1 MNKVTGFTALLMA
14 TVALAACGSQADN
27 QVAGN
32 DAPIEANMAEGNS
45 MQMSGPFGE
54 AEMRMDEQMMAAV
67 GSDVGQNWLKKM
79 IVHHQGAIDMSRIV
93 LDQNPST
100 DAAKMAQETITKQGK
115 EIEDLQKLVQNGAP
129 DQRSAE
135 LYRPA
140 MMDMHQKMMAASGAD
155 LSQTYLRKML
165 EHHKGAV
172 AMSDVALA
180 NGVTGTLRS
189 QIQKT
194 RADQQKEIAMVEA
207 MLRGEP
213 MQSAMQQSGAKT
225 AEQAK
230 AEPAPT
236 PAEAVKAA
244 PKAQPKTTST
254 ARPAEPKAAA
264 TPPAKAEPAPA
275 ASTCAPEHRAA
286 GHC

>member
-1 MNKVTGFTALLMA
+1 MNKVTTFTALLMA
-14 TVALAACGSQADN
+14 TAALAACGSTADN
-27 QVAGN
+27 QVAAN
-32 DAPIEANMAEGNS
+32 ETSMDANMAAGNS

-93 LDQNPST
+93 LDQNPT
-100 DAAKMAQETITKQGK
+100 ADVAKMARETIAKQGK
-115 EIEDLQKLVQNGAP
+115 EIEDLQKLVQEGAP

-155 LSQTYLRKML
+155 VSQTYMRKML

-225 AEQAK
+225 AAQAK
-230 AEPAPT
+230 AEPAPADT
-236 PAEAVKAA
+236 AKAEPKDK
-244 PKAQPKTTST
+244 PKATSA
-254 ARPAEPKAAA
+254 ARPAEPKASAA
-264 TPPAKAEPAPA
+264 PPAKAEPAPA

>member
-1 MNKVTGFTALLMA
+1 MNKVTKFTALLMA
-14 TVALAACGSQADN
+14 TAALAACGSQADN
-27 QVAGN
+27 QVAAN
-32 DAPIEANMAEGNS
+32 EPAMDANMATGNS
-45 MQMSGPFGE
+45 MQMSGPFAE

-93 LDQNPST
+93 LDQNPT
-100 DAAKMAQETITKQGK
+100 ADVAKMARETIAKQGK
-115 EIEDLQKLVQNGAP
+115 EIEDLQKLVQEGAP

-155 LSQTYLRKML
+155 ISQTYMRKML

-225 AEQAK
+225 AAQAK
-230 AEPAPT
+230 AEPAPADT
-236 PAEAVKAA
+236 AKAE
-244 PKAQPKTTST
+244 PKAQPKATTA
-254 ARPAEPKAAA
+254 ARPAEPKASAA
-264 TPPAKAEPAPA
+264 PPAKAEPAPA

>member
-1 MNKVTGFTALLMA
+1 MNKVTKFTALLMA
-14 TVALAACGSQADN
+14 TAGLAACGSQADN
-27 QVAGN
+27 QVAAN
-32 DAPIEANMAEGNS
+32 EPAMDANMAAGNS
-45 MQMSGPFGE
+45 MQMSGPFAE

-93 LDQNPST
+93 LDQNPT
-100 DAAKMAQETITKQGK
+100 ADVAKMARETIAKQGK
-115 EIEDLQKLVQNGAP
+115 EIEDLQKLVQEGAP

-135 LYRPA
+135 LYRSA
-140 MMDMHQKMMAASGAD
+140 MVDMHQKMMAASGAD
-155 LSQTYLRKML
+155 VSQTYMRKML

-225 AEQAK
+225 AAQAK
-230 AEPAPT
+230 AEPAPADT
-236 PAEAVKAA
+236 AKAEPKDK
-244 PKAQPKTTST
+244 PKATSA
-254 ARPAEPKAAA
+254 ARPAEPKASA

>member
-1 MNKVTGFTALLMA
+1 MNKVTKFTALLMA
-14 TVALAACGSQADN
+14 TAGLAACGSQADN
-27 QVAGN
+27 QVAAN
-32 DAPIEANMAEGNS
+32 EPAMDANMAAGNS
-45 MQMSGPFGE
+45 MQMSGPFAE

-93 LDQNPST
+93 LDQNPT
-100 DAAKMAQETITKQGK
+100 ADVAKMARETIAKQGK
-115 EIEDLQKLVQNGAP
+115 EIEDLQKLVQEGAP

-140 MMDMHQKMMAASGAD
+140 MMDMHQKMMAASGSD
-155 LSQTYLRKML
+155 VSQTYMRKML

-225 AEQAK
+225 AAQAK

-236 PAEAVKAA
+236 DTAKAE
-244 PKAQPKTTST
+244 PKAQPKATSA
-254 ARPAEPKAAA
+254 ARPAEPKASAA
-264 TPPAKAEPAPA
+264 PPAKAEPAPA

>member
-1 MNKVTGFTALLMA
+1 MKKFTGLTALLIGTA
-14 TVALAACGSQADN
+14 ALAACGSQADN
-27 QVAGN
+27 QVTSN
-32 DAPIEANMAEGNS
+32 EAPMEANMAAGNS

-79 IVHHQGAIDMSRIV
+79 IVHHQGAVDMSRIV
-93 LDQNPST
+93 LDQNPSA
-100 DAAKMAQETITKQGK
+100 DVAKIAQETITKQGK

-155 LSQTYLRKML
+155 VSETFLRKML

-172 AMSDVALA
+172 AMSDIALA
-180 NGVTGTLRS
+180 NGVTGTLRA

-194 RADQQKEIAMVEA
+194 RAEQQKEIDMTEA

-213 MQSAMQQSGAKT
+213 MQSAMQQSGVKT
-225 AEQAK
+225 AAQAK
-230 AEPAPT
+230 AEPAPADT
-236 PAEAVKAA
+236 AKAA
-244 PKAQPKTTST
+244 PKAQPKATPA
-254 ARPAEPKAAA
+254 ARASEPKAST

-275 ASTCAPEHRAA
+275 ASTCLPEHRAA

>member
-1 MNKVTGFTALLMA
+1 
-14 TVALAACGSQADN
+14 
-27 QVAGN
+27 
-32 DAPIEANMAEGNS
+32 
-45 MQMSGPFGE
+45 
-54 AEMRMDEQMMAAV
+54 MRMDEQMMAAV

-93 LDQNPST
+93 LDQNPT
-100 DAAKMAQETITKQGK
+100 ADVAKMARETIAKQGK
-115 EIEDLQKLVQNGAP
+115 EIEDLQKLVQEGAP

-140 MMDMHQKMMAASGAD
+140 MMDMHQKMMAASGSD
-155 LSQTYLRKML
+155 VSQTYMRKML

-225 AEQAK
+225 AAQAK
-230 AEPAPT
+230 AEPAPADT
-236 PAEAVKAA
+236 AKAEPKDK
-244 PKAQPKTTST
+244 PKATSA
-254 ARPAEPKAAA
+254 ARPAEPKASAA
-264 TPPAKAEPAPA
+264 PPAKAEPAPA
-275 ASTCAPEHRAA
+275 APTCAPEHRAA

>member
-1 MNKVTGFTALLMA
+1 
-14 TVALAACGSQADN
+14 
-27 QVAGN
+27 
-32 DAPIEANMAEGNS
+32 
-45 MQMSGPFGE
+45 MQMSGPFAD
-54 AEMRMDEQMMAAV
+54 AEMRMDQQMMAAV
-67 GSDVGQNWLKKM
+67 GSDAGQNWLKKM
-79 IVHHQGAIDMSRIV
+79 IVHHQGALDMSRIV
-93 LDQNPST
+93 LDKNPT
-100 DAAKMAQETITKQGK
+100 ADVAKMAQDTISKQGK
-115 EIEDLQKLVQNGAP
+115 EIEDLQKLVKEGAP

-140 MMDMHQKMMAASGAD
+140 MMDMHQKMMAASGTD
-155 LSQTYLRKML
+155 ISRTYLQKML

-172 AMSDVALA
+172 TMSDVALA
-180 NGVTGTLRS
+180 NGVTGALRS

-230 AEPAPT
+230 AEPAPA
-236 PAEAVKAA
+236 PAETVKAA

-254 ARPAEPKAAA
+254 ARQAEPKAAA

>member
-1 MNKVTGFTALLMA
+1 MNKVTKFTALLMA
-14 TVALAACGSQADN
+14 TAALAACGSQADN
-27 QVAGN
+27 QVAAN
-32 DAPIEANMAEGNS
+32 ETAMDANMATGNS
-45 MQMSGPFGE
+45 MEMSGPFAE
-54 AEMRMDEQMMAAV
+54 AEMRMDEQMMAAA

-93 LDQNPST
+93 LDQNPT
-100 DAAKMAQETITKQGK
+100 ADVAKMARETIAKQGK
-115 EIEDLQKLVQNGAP
+115 EIEDLQKLVQEGAP

-140 MMDMHQKMMAASGAD
+140 MMDMHQKMMAASGSD
-155 LSQTYLRKML
+155 VSQTYMRKML

-194 RADQQKEIAMVEA
+194 RADQQKDIAMVEA
-207 MLRGEP
+207 MLRGES

-225 AEQAK
+225 AAQAK
-230 AEPAPT
+230 AEPAPADT
-236 PAEAVKAA
+236 TKTE
-244 PKAQPKTTST
+244 PKAQPKATPA
-254 ARPAEPKAAA
+254 ARPAEPKASA

>member
-1 MNKVTGFTALLMA
+1 MNKMTTFTALLMA
-14 TVALAACGSQADN
+14 TAALAACGSQADN
-27 QVAGN
+27 QVAAN
-32 DAPIEANMAEGNS
+32 EPAMDANMAAGNS
-45 MQMSGPFGE
+45 MQMSGPFAE

-93 LDQNPST
+93 LDQNPT
-100 DAAKMAQETITKQGK
+100 ADVAKMARETIAKQGK
-115 EIEDLQKLVQNGAP
+115 EIEDLQKLVQEGAP

-155 LSQTYLRKML
+155 ISQTYMRKML

-172 AMSDVALA
+172 AMSDIALA

-189 QIQKT
+189 QVEKT
-194 RADQQKEIAMVEA
+194 RSDQRKEIAMVEA

-213 MQSAMQQSGAKT
+213 MQSAMQQLGAKT

-230 AEPAPT
+230 AEPAP
-236 PAEAVKAA
+236 AETVKAA
-244 PKAQPKTTST
+244 PKAQQKATSA
-254 ARPAEPKAAA
+254 ARPAEPKASA
-264 TPPAKAEPAPA
+264 TPPAKAEPASA
-275 ASTCAPEHRAA
+275 APTCAPEHRAA

>member
-1 MNKVTGFTALLMA
+1 MNKVTKFTALLMA
-14 TVALAACGSQADN
+14 TAALAACGSQADN
-27 QVAGN
+27 QVAAN
-32 DAPIEANMAEGNS
+32 ETAMDANMATGNS
-45 MQMSGPFGE
+45 MQMSEPFAE

-93 LDQNPST
+93 LDQNPT
-100 DAAKMAQETITKQGK
+100 ADVAKMARETIAKQGK
-115 EIEDLQKLVQNGAP
+115 EIEDLQKLVQEGAP

-140 MMDMHQKMMAASGAD
+140 MMDMHQKMMAASGSD
-155 LSQTYLRKML
+155 VSQTYMRKML

-225 AEQAK
+225 AAQAK
-230 AEPAPT
+230 AEPAPADT
-236 PAEAVKAA
+236 DKAEPKDK
-244 PKAQPKTTST
+244 PKATSA
-254 ARPAEPKAAA
+254 ARPAEPKASAA
-264 TPPAKAEPAPA
+264 PPAKAEPAPA
-275 ASTCAPEHRAA
+275 APTCAPEHRAA

>member
-1 MNKVTGFTALLMA
+1 MNKVTKFTALLMA
-14 TVALAACGSQADN
+14 TAGLAACGSQADN
-27 QVAGN
+27 QVAAN
-32 DAPIEANMAEGNS
+32 EPAMDANMAAGNS
-45 MQMSGPFGE
+45 MQMSGPFAE

-93 LDQNPST
+93 LDQNPT
-100 DAAKMAQETITKQGK
+100 ADVAKMARETIAKQGK
-115 EIEDLQKLVQNGAP
+115 EIEDLQKLVQKGAP

-140 MMDMHQKMMAASGAD
+140 MMDMHQKMMAASGSD
-155 LSQTYLRKML
+155 VSQTYMRKML

-225 AEQAK
+225 AAQAK

-236 PAEAVKAA
+236 DTAKAE
-244 PKAQPKTTST
+244 PKAQPKATSA
-254 ARPAEPKAAA
+254 ARPAEPKASAA
-264 TPPAKAEPAPA
+264 PPAKAEPAPA

>member
-1 MNKVTGFTALLMA
+1 MNKMTTFTALLMA
-14 TVALAACGSQADN
+14 TAALAACGSQADN
-27 QVAGN
+27 QVAAN
-32 DAPIEANMAEGNS
+32 EPAMDANMAAGNS
-45 MQMSGPFGE
+45 MQMSGPFAE

-93 LDQNPST
+93 LDQNPT
-100 DAAKMAQETITKQGK
+100 ADVAKMARETIAKQGK
-115 EIEDLQKLVQNGAP
+115 EIEDLQKLVQEGAP

-135 LYRPA
+135 LYRA
-140 MMDMHQKMMAASGAD
+140 TMMDMHQKMMAASGAD
-155 LSQTYLRKML
+155 VSQTYMRKML

-225 AEQAK
+225 AAQAK
-230 AEPAPT
+230 AEPAPADT
-236 PAEAVKAA
+236 AKAEPKDK
-244 PKAQPKTTST
+244 PKATSA
-254 ARPAEPKAAA
+254 ARPAEPKASAA
-264 TPPAKAEPAPA
+264 PPAKAEPAPA

>member
-1 MNKVTGFTALLMA
+1 MNKVTKFTTLLMA
-14 TVALAACGSQADN
+14 TAALAACGSQADN
-27 QVAGN
+27 QVAAN
-32 DAPIEANMAEGNS
+32 ETAMDANMATGNS
-45 MQMSGPFGE
+45 MQMSGPFAE

-93 LDQNPST
+93 LDQNPT
-100 DAAKMAQETITKQGK
+100 ADVAKMARETIAKQGK
-115 EIEDLQKLVQNGAP
+115 EIEDLQKLVQEGAP

-140 MMDMHQKMMAASGAD
+140 MMDMHQKMMAASGSD
-155 LSQTYLRKML
+155 VSQTYMRKML

-225 AEQAK
+225 AAQAK
-230 AEPAPT
+230 AEPAPADT
-236 PAEAVKAA
+236 AKAE
-244 PKAQPKTTST
+244 PKAQPKATTA
-254 ARPAEPKAAA
+254 ARPAEPKASAA
-264 TPPAKAEPAPA
+264 PPAKAEPAPA

>member
-1 MNKVTGFTALLMA
+1 MNKVTTFTALLMA
-14 TVALAACGSQADN
+14 TAALAACGSTADN
-27 QVAGN
+27 QVAAN
-32 DAPIEANMAEGNS
+32 ETSMDANMAAGNS

-79 IVHHQGAIDMSRIV
+79 IVHHQGAVDMSRIV
-93 LDQNPST
+93 LDQNPT
-100 DAAKMAQETITKQGK
+100 ADVAKMARETIAKQGK
-115 EIEDLQKLVQNGAP
+115 EIEDLQKLVQEGAP

-155 LSQTYLRKML
+155 ISQTYMRKML

-225 AEQAK
+225 AAQAK
-230 AEPAPT
+230 AEPAPADT
-236 PAEAVKAA
+236 AKAE
-244 PKAQPKTTST
+244 PKAQPKATTA
-254 ARPAEPKAAA
+254 ARPAEPKASAA
-264 TPPAKAEPAPA
+264 PPAKAEPAPA

>member
-1 MNKVTGFTALLMA
+1 MNKVTRFTALLMA
-14 TVALAACGSQADN
+14 TAALAACGSQADN

-32 DAPIEANMAEGNS
+32 DAPMEANMAEGNS

-54 AEMRMDEQMMAAV
+54 AEMRMDEQMMASV

-79 IVHHQGAIDMSRIV
+79 IVHHQGAVDMSRIV
-93 LDQNPST
+93 LDQNPT
-100 DAAKMAQETITKQGK
+100 ADVAKMAQDTITKQGK

-155 LSQTYLRKML
+155 ISETYLRKML

-180 NGVTGTLRS
+180 NGVTGTLRT

-194 RADQQKEIAMVEA
+194 RADQQKEIDMTEA

-225 AEQAK
+225 AVQAK
-230 AEPAPT
+230 AEPAPADT
-236 PAEAVKAA
+236 AKAV
-244 PKAQPKTTST
+244 PKAQPKATPA
-254 ARPAEPKAAA
+254 ARTAEPKVS
-264 TPPAKAEPAPA
+264 TTQPAKAEPAPA
-275 ASTCAPEHRAA
+275 ASTCLPEHRAA

>member
-1 MNKVTGFTALLMA
+1 MNKMTTFTALLMA
-14 TVALAACGSQADN
+14 TAALAACGSQADN
-27 QVAGN
+27 QVAAN
-32 DAPIEANMAEGNS
+32 EPAMNANMAAGNS
-45 MQMSGPFGE
+45 MQMSGPFAE

-93 LDQNPST
+93 LDQNPT
-100 DAAKMAQETITKQGK
+100 ADVAKMARETIAKQGK
-115 EIEDLQKLVQNGAP
+115 EIEDLQKLVQEGAP

-140 MMDMHQKMMAASGAD
+140 MMDMHQKMMAASGSD
-155 LSQTYLRKML
+155 VSQTYMRKML

-225 AEQAK
+225 AAQAK
-230 AEPAPT
+230 AEPAPADT
-236 PAEAVKAA
+236 AKAEPKDK
-244 PKAQPKTTST
+244 PKATSA
-254 ARPAEPKAAA
+254 ARPAEPKASA

>member
-1 MNKVTGFTALLMA
+1 MNKVTKFTALLIA
-14 TVALAACGSQADN
+14 TAGLAACGSQADN
-27 QVAGN
+27 QVAAN
-32 DAPIEANMAEGNS
+32 EPAMDANMAAGNS
-45 MQMSGPFGE
+45 MQMSGPFAE

-93 LDQNPST
+93 LDQNPT
-100 DAAKMAQETITKQGK
+100 ADVAKMARETIAKQGK
-115 EIEDLQKLVQNGAP
+115 EIEDLQKLVQEGAP

-155 LSQTYLRKML
+155 VSQTYMRKML

-225 AEQAK
+225 AAQAK
-230 AEPAPT
+230 AEPAPADT
-236 PAEAVKAA
+236 AKAE
-244 PKAQPKTTST
+244 PKAQPKATTA
-254 ARPAEPKAAA
+254 ARPAEPKASAA
-264 TPPAKAEPAPA
+264 PPAKAEPAPA

>member
-1 MNKVTGFTALLMA
+1 
-14 TVALAACGSQADN
+14 
-27 QVAGN
+27 
-32 DAPIEANMAEGNS
+32 
-45 MQMSGPFGE
+45 
-54 AEMRMDEQMMAAV
+54 
-67 GSDVGQNWLKKM
+67 
-79 IVHHQGAIDMSRIV
+79 MSRIV
-93 LDQNPST
+93 LDQNPT
-100 DAAKMAQETITKQGK
+100 ADVAKMARETIAKQGK
-115 EIEDLQKLVQNGAP
+115 EIEDLQKLVQEGAP

-155 LSQTYLRKML
+155 VSQTYMRKML

-225 AEQAK
+225 AAQAK

-236 PAEAVKAA
+236 DTAKAE
-244 PKAQPKTTST
+244 PKAQPKATSA
-254 ARPAEPKAAA
+254 ARPAEPKASAA
-264 TPPAKAEPAPA
+264 PPAKAEPAPA
-275 ASTCAPEHRAA
+275 APTCAPEHRAA

>member
-1 MNKVTGFTALLMA
+1 MNKVTTFTALLMA
-14 TVALAACGSQADN
+14 TAALAACGSTADN
-27 QVAGN
+27 QVAAN
-32 DAPIEANMAEGNS
+32 ETSMDANMAAGNS
-45 MQMSGPFGE
+45 MQMSGPFAE
-54 AEMRMDEQMMAAV
+54 AEMRMDKQMMAAV

-93 LDQNPST
+93 LDQNPT
-100 DAAKMAQETITKQGK
+100 ADVAKMARETIAKQGK
-115 EIEDLQKLVQNGAP
+115 EIEDLQKLVQEGAP

-155 LSQTYLRKML
+155 VSQTYMRKML

-225 AEQAK
+225 AAQAK
-230 AEPAPT
+230 AEPAPADT
-236 PAEAVKAA
+236 AKAE
-244 PKAQPKTTST
+244 PKAQPKATTA
-254 ARPAEPKAAA
+254 ARPAEPKASAA
-264 TPPAKAEPAPA
+264 PPAKAEPAPA

>member
-1 MNKVTGFTALLMA
+1 MNKVTRFTALLMA
-14 TVALAACGSQADN
+14 TAALAACGSQADN
-27 QVAGN
+27 QVAAN
-32 DAPIEANMAEGNS
+32 ETAMDVNMATGNS
-45 MQMSGPFGE
+45 MQMSGPFAE

-93 LDQNPST
+93 LDQNPT
-100 DAAKMAQETITKQGK
+100 ADVAKMARETIAKQGK
-115 EIEDLQKLVQNGAP
+115 EIEDLQKLVQEGAP

-155 LSQTYLRKML
+155 ISQTYMRKML

-225 AEQAK
+225 AAQAK

-236 PAEAVKAA
+236 DTAKAE
-244 PKAQPKTTST
+244 PKAQPKATSA
-254 ARPAEPKAAA
+254 ARPAEPKASAA
-264 TPPAKAEPAPA
+264 PPAKAEPAPA

>member
-1 MNKVTGFTALLMA
+1 MNKVTKFTALLMA
-14 TVALAACGSQADN
+14 TAGLAACGSQADN
-27 QVAGN
+27 QVAAN
-32 DAPIEANMAEGNS
+32 EPAMDANMAAGNS
-45 MQMSGPFGE
+45 MQMSGPFAE

-93 LDQNPST
+93 LDQNPT
-100 DAAKMAQETITKQGK
+100 ADVAKMARETIAKQGK
-115 EIEDLQKLVQNGAP
+115 EIEDLQKLVQEGAP

-155 LSQTYLRKML
+155 VSQTYMRKML

-225 AEQAK
+225 AAQAK
-230 AEPAPT
+230 AEPAPADT
-236 PAEAVKAA
+236 AKAE
-244 PKAQPKTTST
+244 PKAQPKATSA
-254 ARPAEPKAAA
+254 ARPAEPKASAA
-264 TPPAKAEPAPA
+264 PPAKAEPAPA

>member
-1 MNKVTGFTALLMA
+1 MNKMTTFTALLMA
-14 TVALAACGSQADN
+14 TAALAACGSQADN
-27 QVAGN
+27 QVAAN
-32 DAPIEANMAEGNS
+32 EPAMDANMAAGNS
-45 MQMSGPFGE
+45 MQMSGPFAE

-93 LDQNPST
+93 LDQNPT
-100 DAAKMAQETITKQGK
+100 ADVAKMARETIAKQGK
-115 EIEDLQKLVQNGAP
+115 EIEDLQKLVQEGAP

-155 LSQTYLRKML
+155 ISQTYMRKML

-172 AMSDVALA
+172 AMSDIALA

-189 QIQKT
+189 QVEKT
-194 RADQQKEIAMVEA
+194 RSDQRKEIAMVEA

-230 AEPAPT
+230 AEPAP
-236 PAEAVKAA
+236 AETVKAA
-244 PKAQPKTTST
+244 PKAQQKATSA
-254 ARPAEPKAAA
+254 ARPAEPKASA
-264 TPPAKAEPAPA
+264 TPPAKAEPASA
-275 ASTCAPEHRAA
+275 APTCAPEHRAA

>member
-1 MNKVTGFTALLMA
+1 MNKVTKFTALLMA
-14 TVALAACGSQADN
+14 TAALAACGSQADN
-27 QVAGN
+27 QVAAN
-32 DAPIEANMAEGNS
+32 ETAMDVNMATGNS
-45 MQMSGPFGE
+45 MQMSGPFAE

-93 LDQNPST
+93 LDQNPT
-100 DAAKMAQETITKQGK
+100 ADVAKMARETIAKQGK
-115 EIEDLQKLVQNGAP
+115 EIEDLQKLVQEGAP

-155 LSQTYLRKML
+155 ISQTYMRKML

-225 AEQAK
+225 AAQAK
-230 AEPAPT
+230 AEPAPADT
-236 PAEAVKAA
+236 AKAE
-244 PKAQPKTTST
+244 PKAQPKATTA
-254 ARPAEPKAAA
+254 ARPAEPKASAA
-264 TPPAKAEPAPA
+264 PPAKAEPAPA

>member
-1 MNKVTGFTALLMA
+1 MNKMTTFTALLMA
-14 TVALAACGSQADN
+14 TAALAACGSQADN
-27 QVAGN
+27 QVVAN
-32 DAPIEANMAEGNS
+32 EPAMDANMAAGNS
-45 MQMSGPFGE
+45 MQMSGPFAE

-93 LDQNPST
+93 LDQNPT
-100 DAAKMAQETITKQGK
+100 ADVAKMARETIAKQGK
-115 EIEDLQKLVQNGAP
+115 EIEDLQKLVQEGAP

-140 MMDMHQKMMAASGAD
+140 MMDMHQKMMAASGSD
-155 LSQTYLRKML
+155 VSQTYMRKML

-225 AEQAK
+225 AAQAK
-230 AEPAPT
+230 AEPAPADT
-236 PAEAVKAA
+236 AKAEPKDK
-244 PKAQPKTTST
+244 PKATSA
-254 ARPAEPKAAA
+254 ARPAEPKASAA
-264 TPPAKAEPAPA
+264 PPAKAEPAPA

>member
-1 MNKVTGFTALLMA
+1 MNKVTKFTALLMA
-14 TVALAACGSQADN
+14 TAGLAACGSQADN
-27 QVAGN
+27 QVAAN
-32 DAPIEANMAEGNS
+32 EPAMDANMAAGNS
-45 MQMSGPFGE
+45 MQMSGPFAE

-93 LDQNPST
+93 LDQNPT
-100 DAAKMAQETITKQGK
+100 ADVAKMARETIAKQGK
-115 EIEDLQKLVQNGAP
+115 EIEDLQKLVQEGAP

-140 MMDMHQKMMAASGAD
+140 MMDMHQKMMAASGSD
-155 LSQTYLRKML
+155 VSQTYMRKML

-225 AEQAK
+225 AAQAK
-230 AEPAPT
+230 AEPAPADT
-236 PAEAVKAA
+236 DKAEPKDK
-244 PKAQPKTTST
+244 PKATSA
-254 ARPAEPKAAA
+254 ARPAEPKASAA
-264 TPPAKAEPAPA
+264 PPAKAEPAPA

>member
-1 MNKVTGFTALLMA
+1 MNKVTRFTALLMA
-14 TVALAACGSQADN
+14 TAALAACGSQADN

-32 DAPIEANMAEGNS
+32 DAPMEASMAEGNS

-155 LSQTYLRKML
+155 VSETFLRKML

-180 NGVTGTLRS
+180 NGVTGTLRT

-194 RADQQKEIAMVEA
+194 RADQQKEIDMTEA

-213 MQSAMQQSGAKT
+213 MQSAMQQSGVKT
-225 AEQAK
+225 AAQAK
-230 AEPAPT
+230 AEPAPADT
-236 PAEAVKAA
+236 AKAA
-244 PKAQPKTTST
+244 PKAQPKATPAARTS
-254 ARPAEPKAAA
+254 EPKASTTA
-264 TPPAKAEPAPA
+264 TAKAEPAPA
-275 ASTCAPEHRAA
+275 ASTCLPEHRAA

>member
-1 MNKVTGFTALLMA
+1 MNKVTTFTALLMA
-14 TVALAACGSQADN
+14 TAALAACGSQADN
-27 QVAGN
+27 QVAAN
-32 DAPIEANMAEGNS
+32 ETAMDANMAAGNS
-45 MQMSGPFGE
+45 MQMSGPFAE

-93 LDQNPST
+93 LDQNPT
-100 DAAKMAQETITKQGK
+100 ADVAKMARETIAKQGK
-115 EIEDLQKLVQNGAP
+115 EIEDLQKLVQEGAP

-140 MMDMHQKMMAASGAD
+140 MMEMHQKMMAASGAD
-155 LSQTYLRKML
+155 VSQTYMRKML

-225 AEQAK
+225 AAQAK
-230 AEPAPT
+230 AEPAPADT
-236 PAEAVKAA
+236 AKAE
-244 PKAQPKTTST
+244 PKAQPKATTA
-254 ARPAEPKAAA
+254 ARPAEPKASA

>member
-1 MNKVTGFTALLMA
+1 MNKVTTFTALLMA
-14 TVALAACGSQADN
+14 TAALAACGSTADN
-27 QVAGN
+27 QVAAN
-32 DAPIEANMAEGNS
+32 ETSMDANMAAGNS

-79 IVHHQGAIDMSRIV
+79 IVHHQGAVDMSRIV
-93 LDQNPST
+93 LDQNPT
-100 DAAKMAQETITKQGK
+100 ADVAKMARETIAKQGK
-115 EIEDLQKLVQNGAP
+115 EIEDLQKLVQEGAP

-140 MMDMHQKMMAASGAD
+140 MMDMHQKMMEASGAD
-155 LSQTYLRKML
+155 ISQTYMRKML

-225 AEQAK
+225 AAQAK
-230 AEPAPT
+230 AEPAPADT
-236 PAEAVKAA
+236 AKAE
-244 PKAQPKTTST
+244 PKAQPKATTA
-254 ARPAEPKAAA
+254 ARPAEPKASAA
-264 TPPAKAEPAPA
+264 PPAKAEPAPA

>member
-1 MNKVTGFTALLMA
+1 MNKMTTFTALLMA
-14 TVALAACGSQADN
+14 TAALAACGSQADN
-27 QVAGN
+27 QVVAN
-32 DAPIEANMAEGNS
+32 EPAMDANMAAGNS
-45 MQMSGPFGE
+45 MQMSGPFAE

-93 LDQNPST
+93 LDQNPT
-100 DAAKMAQETITKQGK
+100 ADVAKMARETIAKQGK
-115 EIEDLQKLVQNGAP
+115 EIEDLQKLVQKGAP

-140 MMDMHQKMMAASGAD
+140 MMDMHQKMMAASGSD
-155 LSQTYLRKML
+155 VSQTYMRKML

-225 AEQAK
+225 AAQAK
-230 AEPAPT
+230 AEPAPADT
-236 PAEAVKAA
+236 AKAE
-244 PKAQPKTTST
+244 PKAQPKATSA
-254 ARPAEPKAAA
+254 ARPAEPKASA

>member
-1 MNKVTGFTALLMA
+1 MNKMTTFTALLMA
-14 TVALAACGSQADN
+14 TAALAACGSQADN
-27 QVAGN
+27 QVAAN
-32 DAPIEANMAEGNS
+32 EPAMDANMAAGNS
-45 MQMSGPFGE
+45 MQMSGPFAE

-93 LDQNPST
+93 LDQNPT
-100 DAAKMAQETITKQGK
+100 ADVAKMARETIAKQGK
-115 EIEDLQKLVQNGAP
+115 EIEDLQKLVQEGAP

-135 LYRPA
+135 LYRA
-140 MMDMHQKMMAASGAD
+140 TMMDMHQKMMAASGAD
-155 LSQTYLRKML
+155 VSQTYMRKML

-225 AEQAK
+225 SAQAK
-230 AEPAPT
+230 AEPAPADT
-236 PAEAVKAA
+236 AKAEPKDK
-244 PKAQPKTTST
+244 PKATSA
-254 ARPAEPKAAA
+254 ARLAEPKASAA
-264 TPPAKAEPAPA
+264 PPAKAEPAPA

>member
-1 MNKVTGFTALLMA
+1 MNKVTTFTALLMA
-14 TVALAACGSQADN
+14 TAALAACGSTADN
-27 QVAGN
+27 QVAAN
-32 DAPIEANMAEGNS
+32 ETSMDANMAAGNS

-93 LDQNPST
+93 LDQNPT
-100 DAAKMAQETITKQGK
+100 ADVAKMARETIAKQGK
-115 EIEDLQKLVQNGAP
+115 EIEDLQKLVQEGAP

-140 MMDMHQKMMAASGAD
+140 MMDMHQKMMAASGSD
-155 LSQTYLRKML
+155 VSQIYMRKML

-225 AEQAK
+225 AAQAK
-230 AEPAPT
+230 AEPAPADT
-236 PAEAVKAA
+236 DKAEPKDK
-244 PKAQPKTTST
+244 PKATSA
-254 ARPAEPKAAA
+254 ARPAEPKARAA
-264 TPPAKAEPAPA
+264 PPAKAEPAPA

>member
-1 MNKVTGFTALLMA
+1 MNKMTTITALLMA
-14 TVALAACGSQADN
+14 TAALAACGSQADN
-27 QVAGN
+27 QVAAN
-32 DAPIEANMAEGNS
+32 EPAMDANMAAGNS
-45 MQMSGPFGE
+45 MQMSGPFAE

-93 LDQNPST
+93 LDQNPT
-100 DAAKMAQETITKQGK
+100 ADVAKMARETIAKQGK
-115 EIEDLQKLVQNGAP
+115 EIEDLQKLVQEGAP

-140 MMDMHQKMMAASGAD
+140 MMDMHQKMMAASGSD
-155 LSQTYLRKML
+155 VSQTYMRKML

-225 AEQAK
+225 AAQAK
-230 AEPAPT
+230 AEPAPADT
-236 PAEAVKAA
+236 AKAE
-244 PKAQPKTTST
+244 PKAQPKATTA
-254 ARPAEPKAAA
+254 ARPAEPKASAA
-264 TPPAKAEPAPA
+264 PPAKAEPAPA

>member
-1 MNKVTGFTALLMA
+1 MNKVTKFTALLMA
-14 TVALAACGSQADN
+14 TAGLAACGSQADN
-27 QVAGN
+27 QVAAN
-32 DAPIEANMAEGNS
+32 EPAMDANMAAGNS
-45 MQMSGPFGE
+45 MQMSGPFAE

-93 LDQNPST
+93 LDQNPT
-100 DAAKMAQETITKQGK
+100 ADVAKMARETIAKQGK
-115 EIEDLQKLVQNGAP
+115 EIEDLQKLVQEGAP

-155 LSQTYLRKML
+155 VSQTYMRKML

-225 AEQAK
+225 AAQAK
-230 AEPAPT
+230 AEPAPADT
-236 PAEAVKAA
+236 AKAE
-244 PKAQPKTTST
+244 PKAQPKATTA
-254 ARPAEPKAAA
+254 ARPAEPKASAA
-264 TPPAKAEPAPA
+264 PPAKAEPAPA

>member
-1 MNKVTGFTALLMA
+1 MNKMTTFTALLMA
-14 TVALAACGSQADN
+14 TAALAACGSQADN
-27 QVAGN
+27 QVVAN
-32 DAPIEANMAEGNS
+32 EPAMDANMAAGNS
-45 MQMSGPFGE
+45 MQMSGPFAE

-93 LDQNPST
+93 LDQNPT
-100 DAAKMAQETITKQGK
+100 ADVAKMARETIAKQGK
-115 EIEDLQKLVQNGAP
+115 EIEDLQKLVQEGAP

-155 LSQTYLRKML
+155 ISQTYMRKML

-225 AEQAK
+225 AAQAK
-230 AEPAPT
+230 AEPAPADT
-236 PAEAVKAA
+236 AKAE
-244 PKAQPKTTST
+244 PKAQPKATTA
-254 ARPAEPKAAA
+254 ARPAEPKASAA
-264 TPPAKAEPAPA
+264 PPAKAERAPA

>member
-1 MNKVTGFTALLMA
+1 MNKVTKFTALLMA
-14 TVALAACGSQADN
+14 TAALAACGSQADN
-27 QVAGN
+27 QVAAN
-32 DAPIEANMAEGNS
+32 ETAMDANMATGNS
-45 MQMSGPFGE
+45 MQMSGPFAE

-93 LDQNPST
+93 LDQNPT
-100 DAAKMAQETITKQGK
+100 ADVAKMARETIAKQGK
-115 EIEDLQKLVQNGAP
+115 EIEDLQKLVQEGAP

-155 LSQTYLRKML
+155 ISQTYMRKML

-225 AEQAK
+225 AAQAK
-230 AEPAPT
+230 AEPAPADT
-236 PAEAVKAA
+236 AKAE
-244 PKAQPKTTST
+244 PKAQPKATTA
-254 ARPAEPKAAA
+254 ARPAEPKASAA
-264 TPPAKAEPAPA
+264 PPAKAEPAPA